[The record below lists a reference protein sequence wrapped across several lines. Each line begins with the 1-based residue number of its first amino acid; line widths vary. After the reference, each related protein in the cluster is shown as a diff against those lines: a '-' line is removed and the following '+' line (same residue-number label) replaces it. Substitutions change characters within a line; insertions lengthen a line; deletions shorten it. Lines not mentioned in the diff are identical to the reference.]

1 MPLLN
6 AAGDTKSS
14 IVQPNAVR
22 GGWLTDSSAAHPSG
36 PAARGVVAYTPNRD
50 LPSIASRTAYS
61 LNDGAIPPASPPK
74 VGAEGN
80 GSKWYALELE
90 DGTVYQGYSFGA
102 DKSIAGEL
110 VFQTGM
116 VGYPESITDPSYRG
130 QILIITFPLIGNY
143 GVPSRE
149 TVDELLGKQLPKYFE
164 SSEIHVAGL
173 VVANYSGEDYSHYL
187 AESSLGQWLKDQG
200 VPAMHGVDTRS
211 LTKRIRENGSML
223 GRMLLQKS
231 DVSVET
237 LNGDAPRNGLAAAAV
252 DDEGGSDLWR
262 ASFESIEWADPNKR
276 NLVNDVSIR
285 NPRLFSPPTDSTLF
299 HPSGRPI
306 RVLCVDVGMK
316 YNQLRCLLSRGVE
329 VLVVPWD
336 YDFPRLAGKEYDG
349 LFLSNGPGNPATL
362 SKTVENI
369 RIATEDS
376 RTPIFGICLGHQ
388 LLARAAG
395 ASTIKM
401 KFGNRGANIPC
412 TSLIS
417 GRCYITS
424 QNHGYAVDSM
434 TLAEGWEELFVN
446 ANDGSNEGIRH
457 VTRPF
462 FSVQFHPESAP
473 GPQDTEFLF
482 DVFIDAI
489 KRSMISPS
497 ALAEPVSFPGATAE
511 ENELRSPRV
520 NVRKVLILGSGGLS
534 IGQAGEFDYSG
545 SQAIKALKEE
555 GIYTI
560 LINPNIATIQTSKG
574 LADKVYFLPV
584 NADFVRKVINHER
597 PDAIYVTFGGQTA
610 LQVGIQLKEEFEKL
624 GIRVLG
630 TPIDTIITTEDR
642 ELFARSM
649 ESIDEKCAKSAS
661 ASTLEEAMEVVKDI
675 GFPVIV
681 RAAYALGGLGS
692 GFAEDPDQLREL
704 CMKAFAAS
712 PQVLIER
719 SMKGWKE
726 IEYEVVRDAR
736 DNCITVCNMENFDP
750 LGIHTGDSIV
760 VAPSQTLSDEDYNM
774 LRTTAVNVIRHLGV
788 VGECNIQ
795 YALNPFSREYCII
808 EVNARL
814 SRSSALASK
823 ATGYPLAFVAA
834 KLGLGIP
841 LNEISNSV
849 TKVTC
854 ACFEPSLD
862 YVVVKIPRWDLK
874 KFTRVSTQLG
884 SSMKSV
890 GEVMSI
896 GRTFEEAIQK
906 AIRSV
911 DFHNVG
917 FNETNALM
925 SIKAELQT
933 PSDQRLFAIANAMH
947 SGYSVD
953 DIWELTKIDKWFLR
967 KLKGLS
973 DFGKFMSGY
982 NATTA
987 PVSLIRQAKQLGFSD
1002 RQLSK
1007 FLSSNELAIR
1017 RLRVEAGIVPVV
1029 KQIDTVAAEFPAFTN
1044 YLYLTYNGSEHDVD
1058 FNDQGVMV
1066 LGSGVYRIGSSVEF
1080 DWCSVRTIR
1089 TLREQGYKTVM
1100 VNISRKLLKVL
1111 CCSASTSLVPG
1122 CSGDNSIAMASPV
1135 FSAST
1140 ALKLIMSVVWKCL
1153 CYARPRFKHP
1163 LLARFFDTQ
1172 EELEATAEGI
1182 SLSFASGLFDVL
1194 LSLPTPSSPGESTLL
1209 PWRIPESALDF
1220 TLGLQLTLA
1229 PPLNLRLYFENIN
1242 LETVLDI
1249 YQLESS
1255 SGVIISMGGQTP
1267 NNIALP
1273 LYRLNVNI
1281 LGTSPEMIDTAE
1293 NRYKFSRLLDHI
1305 DVDQPAWKE
1314 LTSIEEATAFCA
1326 KVGYP
1331 VLVRPSYVLSG
1342 AAMNTV
1348 YSLDDLANYLN
1359 QAAEVSREHPVV
1371 ITKYIESAKEIE
1383 MDAVAR
1389 NGVLVGH
1396 FISEHVENAGV
1407 HSGDATLILPPQDLD
1422 PETVRRIEEATRKI
1436 GNALNVTGPFNIQF
1450 IAKDNDIKVIEC
1462 NVRASRSFP
1471 FVSKV
1476 MGVDLIEMAT
1486 MAMIGKPFTEYPPV
1500 TIPKKYVG
1508 VKVPQFSFSRLSGA
1522 DPVLGVEMASTGE
1535 VACFGRDRYEAYL
1548 KALIST
1554 GFKLPKKNVLFSIG
1568 AFKEKVEMLPSIR
1581 KLHALGYNLFATA
1594 GTADYLK
1601 EHGLP
1606 VKYLDVL
1613 AGEEEDLKSE
1623 YSLTQHLANNLIDLY
1638 INLPSSNRFRRPANY
1653 MSKGYRTR
1661 RMAVDYQTP
1670 LVTNVKN
1677 AKLLIEAIARHYS
1690 MNVMS
1695 IDCQT
1700 SYRAVILPGLIN
1712 VAAFVPGL
1720 ANPDSPDFQVVTKAS
1735 IANGFSMVRIMP
1747 VGVDS
1752 FVTDSQ
1758 ALRTAQHNSSK
1769 GSYCDFNLSVTATS
1783 TNSEKVGLITSEV
1796 GSLFIPFNHLAG
1808 NINKVATV
1816 TSHFASW
1823 PTNKPII
1830 TDAKATDLAS
1840 ILLLAS
1846 LHNRNIHVMS
1856 VTSKEDIGLIALS
1869 KEKGLKVT
1877 CDVAIY
1883 SLFLSTDD
1891 FPGCACLPSKKDQ
1904 EALWEHLDSIDIFSI
1919 GSLPYQVAGKNA
1931 SPAVGI
1937 QDALPLLFTAV
1948 SDKRLTVEDITSR
1961 LHDNPKRVFE
1971 LHDQPDASVEI
1982 EFDRPYV
1989 FQGHDVW
1996 SPFAGTTLKA
2006 SVRRV
2011 TFQGKTSCLDGK
2023 VIPDAPRGTDMS
2035 AHRLTPPPQGSPAVK
2050 DILSTSPRPESAL
2063 GRRLSFSATPLQRPT
2078 RFKPNAPDGYAPSA
2092 SGDEFVTVAPMYPYP
2107 SQVSPSLQQLLSQS
2121 SFKQKH
2127 ILSVGQFTRTDLHLL
2142 FTVAQEM
2149 RLGVQRHGILD
2160 ILKGRVLTT
2169 LFFEPSTRTSASFDA
2184 AMQRLGGRTIPVS
2197 TEHSSTQKGETL
2209 QDTVRTLGCYSD
2221 AIVLRHPDDSSAA
2234 TAAKFSPVPIINA
2247 GNGAVEHPTQAFLDL
2262 FTIREELGTVN
2273 DITIT
2278 FTGDLKYGRT
2288 VHSLVKL
2295 LQFYEVRIQL
2305 VSPKALAIPEEVRQQ
2320 LVLSGQLILESTEL
2334 TPEIIARS
2342 DVLYC
2347 TRVQKE
2353 RFKDSN
2359 EYEQLKNVFVIDNT
2373 VLKHAKSQMIVMH
2386 PLPRNQEVCE
2396 EVDFDQRAA
2405 YFRQMKYG
2413 LYCRMALLAL
2423 VMAS

>member
-6 AAGDTKSS
+6 AAADAKSPS
-14 IVQPNAVR
+14 VQPTTGR
-22 GGWLTDSSAAHPSG
+22 SRRPTDTAAPSSPASG
-36 PAARGVVAYTPNRD
+36 GVVAYTQNRD
-50 LPSIASRTAYS
+50 VLPSLAPPAASQ
-61 LNDGAIPPASPPK
+61 NGGAISPASAPK
-74 VGAEGN
+74 DGEG
-80 GSKWYALELE
+80 GKWFALELE

-102 DKSIAGEL
+102 EKSIAGEL

-130 QILIITFPLIGNY
+130 QILVITFPLIGNY

-149 TVDELLGKQLPKYFE
+149 TMDELLGDLQKHFE
-164 SSEIHVAGL
+164 SSQIHVAGL
-173 VVANYSGEDYSHYL
+173 VVASYCGEGFSHFL
-187 AESSLGQWLKDQG
+187 AESSLGTWLKEQG
-200 VPAMHGVDTRS
+200 VPAMHGVDTRA
-211 LTKRIRENGSML
+211 LTKRIRQKGSML
-223 GRMLLQKS
+223 GRMLLQKP
-231 DVSVET
+231 DVSPDT
-237 LNGDAPRNGLAAAAV
+237 LNGDALNSLVVNDADKTDA
-252 DDEGGSDLWR
+252 WR
-262 ASFESIEWADPNKR
+262 ASFEQIEWVDPNKR
-276 NLVNDVSIR
+276 NLVHDVSIKE
-285 NPRLFSPPTDSTLF
+285 PRLFSPPKDVALS
-299 HPSGRPI
+299 HPSGRPV
-306 RVLCVDVGMK
+306 RVVCVDVGMK

-349 LFLSNGPGNPATL
+349 LFISNGPGDPAML
-362 SKTVENI
+362 SATVENI
-369 RIATEDS
+369 KSALKEC

-395 ASTIKM
+395 AGTIKM
-401 KFGNRGANIPC
+401 KFGNRGHNIPC

-424 QNHGYAVDSM
+424 QNHGYAVDSA
-434 TLAEGWEELFVN
+434 TLPEGWEELFVN

-457 VTRPF
+457 VSRPI
-462 FSVQFHPESAP
+462 FSVQFHPESTP
-473 GPQDTEFLF
+473 GPRDTEFLF
-482 DVFIDAI
+482 DVFISAI
-489 KRSMISPS
+489 QKSVASPS
-497 ALAEPVSFPGATAE
+497 ALTEPVSFPGGTLAE
-511 ENELRSPRV
+511 NRRAHPRV
-520 NVRKVLILGSGGLS
+520 SVKKVLVLGSGGLS

-584 NADFVRKVINHER
+584 NADFVRKVIKHER
-597 PDAIYVTFGGQTA
+597 PDAIYCTFGGQTA
-610 LQVGIQLKEEFEKL
+610 LQVGIKLKDEFEEL
-624 GIRVLG
+624 GVKVLG

-649 ESIDEKCAKSAS
+649 ESIGEKCAQSAS

-675 GFPVIV
+675 KFPVIV

-692 GFAEDPDQLREL
+692 GFADNEEQLRNL

-712 PQVLIER
+712 PQVLIEK

-726 IEYEVVRDAR
+726 IEYEVVRDAQ

-823 ATGYPLAFVAA
+823 ATGYPLAFIAA

-911 DFHNVG
+911 DFHNLG

-925 SIKAELQT
+925 SIKTELQT

-947 SGYSVD
+947 AGYTVD

-973 DFGKFMSGY
+973 DFGKAMTNF
-982 NATTA
+982 NATSV
-987 PVSLIRQAKQLGFSD
+987 PVSMIRQAKQLGFSD
-1002 RQLSK
+1002 RQLAK

-1017 RLRVEAGIVPVV
+1017 RMRVEAGVVPVV

-1044 YLYLTYNGSEHDVD
+1044 YLYLSYNGSESDVD

-1089 TLREQGYKTVM
+1089 TLREQGHKTVM
-1100 VNISRKLLKVL
+1100 VNYNPETV
-1111 CCSASTSLVPG
+1111 ST
-1122 CSGDNSIAMASPV
+1122 D
-1135 FSAST
+1135 
-1140 ALKLIMSVVWKCL
+1140 
-1153 CYARPRFKHP
+1153 Y
-1163 LLARFFDTQ
+1163 D
-1172 EELEATAEGI
+1172 EA
-1182 SLSFASGLFDVL
+1182 D
-1194 LSLPTPSSPGESTLL
+1194 
-1209 PWRIPESALDF
+1209 
-1220 TLGLQLTLA
+1220 
-1229 PPLNLRLYFENIN
+1229 RLYFENIN

-1255 SGVIISMGGQTP
+1255 TGVIISMGGQTP

-1273 LYRLNVNI
+1273 LHRLNVNI

-1314 LTSIEEATAFCA
+1314 LTSIEEATEFCA

-1348 YSLDDLANYLN
+1348 YSKDDLASYLN
-1359 QAAEVSREHPVV
+1359 QAADVSREHPVV
-1371 ITKYIESAKEIE
+1371 ITKYIENAKEIE
-1383 MDAVAR
+1383 MDAVAK
-1389 NGVLVGH
+1389 NGVMVGH
-1396 FISEHVENAGV
+1396 FVSEHVENAGV
-1407 HSGDATLILPPQDLD
+1407 HSGDATLILPPQDLS

-1436 GNALNVTGPFNIQF
+1436 GNALNVTGPYNIQF

-1471 FVSKV
+1471 FVSKT

-1486 MAMIGKPFTEYPPV
+1486 MAMIGKPFVEYPPV
-1500 TIPKKYVG
+1500 NVPKDYVG

-1535 VACFGRDRYEAYL
+1535 VACFGRDKYEAYL

-1554 GFKLPKKNVLFSIG
+1554 GFKLPNKNILFSIG
-1568 AFKEKVEMLPSIR
+1568 SFKEKLEMLPSIR
-1581 KLHALGYNLFATA
+1581 KLHALGFNLFATA

-1601 EHGLP
+1601 EHNLP
-1606 VKYLDVL
+1606 VKYLEVL

-1677 AKLLIEAIARHYS
+1677 AKILIEAIARHYA
-1690 MNVMS
+1690 MS
-1695 IDCQT
+1695 VHSLDAQT
-1700 SYRAVILPGLIN
+1700 SYQAVTLPGLIN
-1712 VAAFVPGL
+1712 IAAFVPGL
-1720 ANPDSPDFQVVTKAS
+1720 ANPDSPDFQLVTKAS

-1769 GSYCDFNLSVTATS
+1769 GSYCDYNLSVAATS
-1783 TNSEKVGLITSEV
+1783 TNSDQIGQITGEV
-1796 GSLFIPFNHLAG
+1796 GSLFIPFNHLSG

-1823 PTNKPII
+1823 PTSKPII

-1846 LHNRNIHVMS
+1846 LHSRNIHVMS

-1877 CDVAIY
+1877 CDVSIY

-1891 FPGCACLPSKKDQ
+1891 FPGCTCLPSKKDQ
-1904 EALWEHLDSIDIFSI
+1904 DTLWEHLDTIDVFSI
-1919 GSLPYQVAGKNA
+1919 GSLPYQVAVDKA
-1931 SPAVGI
+1931 TPAVGI
-1937 QDALPLLFTAV
+1937 EDALPLLFTAV
-1948 SDKRLTVEDITSR
+1948 SDKRMTVEDVTSR
-1961 LHDNPKRVFE
+1961 LYDNPKRIFE
-1971 LHDQPDASVEI
+1971 LHDQPDSSVEV
-1982 EFDRPYV
+1982 EFDRPYM
-1989 FQGHDVW
+1989 FQGHGAW
-1996 SPFAGTTLKA
+1996 SPFAGKTLKGC
-2006 SVRRV
+2006 VRRV
-2011 TFQGKTSCLDGK
+2011 TFQGKTSCLDGELM
-2023 VIPDAPRGTDMS
+2023 PDAAKGADMS
-2035 AHRLTPPPQGSPAVK
+2035 THRIAPPAPASPAVK
-2050 DILSTSPRPESAL
+2050 ELPPSSPRPDSAL
-2063 GRRLSFSATPLQRPT
+2063 ARRMSISSTPLARQSRLKPAVDGHAAPT
-2078 RFKPNAPDGYAPSA
+2078 TV
-2092 SGDEFVTVAPMYPYP
+2092 DELPLYTYPTHI
-2107 SQVSPSLQQLLSQS
+2107 SPSLQQLLSQS
-2121 SFKQKH
+2121 AFKQKH
-2127 ILSVGQFTRTDLHLL
+2127 ILSVSQFNRTDLHLL

-2149 RLGVQRHGILD
+2149 RLGVQRHGVLD
-2160 ILKGRVLTT
+2160 ILKGRVLTM
-2169 LFFEPSTRTSASFDA
+2169 LFFEPSTRTSSSFDA
-2184 AMQRLGGRTIPVS
+2184 AMQRLGGRTIPIA

-2209 QDTVRTLGCYSD
+2209 QDTVRTVGCYSD
-2221 AIVLRHPDDSSAA
+2221 AIVIRHPEDSSAA
-2234 TAAKFSPVPIINA
+2234 TAAKFSPVPVING
-2247 GNGAVEHPTQAFLDL
+2247 GNGSLEHPTQAFLDL

-2295 LQFYEVRIQL
+2295 LQFYDVRVQL

-2320 LVLSGQLILESTEL
+2320 LVASGQLILESTEL
-2334 TPEIIARS
+2334 TPEIVARS

-2353 RFKDSN
+2353 RFQDLD
-2359 EYEQLKNVFVIDNT
+2359 EYEKLKNTFVIDNT